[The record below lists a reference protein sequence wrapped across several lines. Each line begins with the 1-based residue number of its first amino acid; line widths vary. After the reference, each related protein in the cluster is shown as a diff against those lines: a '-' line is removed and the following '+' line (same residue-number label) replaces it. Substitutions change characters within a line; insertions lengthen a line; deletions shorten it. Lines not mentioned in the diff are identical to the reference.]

1 MKRIYF
7 LFFITL
13 FTVFSLSAQQ
23 NVQEII
29 KQRMISGEKTINF
42 VADGKVLFSK
52 IEMPKIYAAADYN
65 LIWKDEKN
73 RNDLI
78 KNLKE
83 SFDEGLLPEDYHLKR
98 IEQLLNDSSYS
109 KLKPQ
114 VAADVDMLMTDA
126 LLLYASHLV
135 SGKVE
140 QSQLRSEWDVKRNSR
155 PEKIDSL
162 VAITLKN
169 HNLNAAFQSLKP
181 QHYYYM
187 LLRIKLKEYREIEK
201 NGGWKKIPEGETL
214 KKGMKDSRIPAVR
227 DYLKITGDLP
237 DTEATDDSLFDDEL
251 EKAVKKFQERHNLS
265 ADGTIGAG
273 TLKQMN
279 IPVTDR
285 IEQIRINLERAR
297 WVMHRPEDDFL
308 IVNIAGFYV
317 KHFKNKKAIFTS
329 RVIVGKYNKSTPIF
343 KDTMEYIVMNPTWTL
358 PYSIATHE
366 TLPKLKKDPG
376 YLAAKHMVIMDKS
389 GKILNPNSIDFS
401 KYSTS
406 NFPFTIRQ
414 EAGPWNA
421 LGQVKFIFPNKNSIY
436 LHDTP
441 SKSLFNRE
449 DRAFSHGCIRT
460 EDKWGLLMNLMDDP
474 KVWNM
479 DKINEILKS
488 GETTRINLPHPVPIY
503 LLYFTAGIDTNNNIY
518 FIKDVYKRD
527 LDVLKA
533 LDKPVKFKSLK

>member
-1 MKRIYF
+1 MNKMKYIF
-7 LFFITL
+7 LILLLTG
-13 FTVFSLSAQQ
+13 SLVTAQKS
-23 NVQEII
+23 VREII
-29 KQRMISGEKTINF
+29 KQRMVSGEKTKNY

-52 IEMPKIYAAADYN
+52 VEMPKIYADAGYD
-65 LIWKDEKN
+65 LVWKDKKN
-73 RNDLI
+73 REDLL

-83 SFDEGLLPEDYHLKR
+83 SFDEGLLPEDYHLKS
-98 IEQLLNDSSYS
+98 IENILSGAAYS

-114 VAADVDMLMTDA
+114 DAADADMLMTDA

-140 QSQLRSEWDVKRNSR
+140 QSQLHSEWDVERNKR

-162 VAITLKN
+162 VSVTLKN
-169 HNLNAAFQSLKP
+169 HNLNGAFQNLKP

-187 LLRIKLKEYREIEK
+187 LLRMKLKEYREIEK
-201 NGGWKKIPEGETL
+201 NGGWNKISEGETL
-214 KKGMKDSRIPAVR
+214 KKGMKDARIIAVR
-227 DYLKITGDLP
+227 EYLKITKDLP
-237 DTEATDDSLFDDEL
+237 DVPVENDSLFDDQL
-251 EKAVKKFQERHNLS
+251 EKAVKKFQDRHNLTT
-265 ADGTIGAG
+265 DGAVGTG

-279 IPVTDR
+279 IPVHDR
-285 IEQIRINLERAR
+285 IDQIRINLERAR
-297 WVMHRPEDDFL
+297 WVMHHPEDDFL

-317 KHFKNKKAIFTS
+317 KHFKNKKETFSS

-343 KDTMEYIVMNPTWTL
+343 KDTMEYIILNPTWTL

-376 YLAAKHMVIMDKS
+376 YLAAKHMVIMDRS
-389 GKILNPNSIDFS
+389 GKILNPNKINFHE
-401 KYSTS
+401 YSTG
-406 NFPFTIRQ
+406 NFPFIIRQ

-421 LGQVKFIFPNKNSIY
+421 LGQVKFIFPNKNSVY

-441 SKSLFNRE
+441 SRSLFKRE

-479 DKINEILKS
+479 DKINEILES
-488 GETTRINLPHPVPIY
+488 GETKRINLPRPVPIY
-503 LLYFTAGIDTNNNIY
+503 LLYFTAGIDTMNNIY
-518 FIKDVYKRD
+518 FIKDIYKRD
-527 LDVLKA
+527 PAVLKA
-533 LDKPVKFKSLK
+533 LDTPVKFRSVK

>member
-1 MKRIYF
+1 M
-7 LFFITL
+7 
-13 FTVFSLSAQQ
+13 A
-23 NVQEII
+23 
-29 KQRMISGEKTINF
+29 SGEKTKKF

-52 IEMPKIYAAADYN
+52 TEMPRIYADADYN
-65 LIWKDEKN
+65 LIWKDKKN

-98 IEQLLNDSSYS
+98 IEELLNNSSYS

-140 QSQLRSEWDVKRNSR
+140 QSQLHSEWDVERNSR

-162 VAITLKN
+162 VSVTLKD

-187 LLRIKLKEYREIEK
+187 LLRIKLKEYRDIEK

-214 KKGMKDSRIPAVR
+214 KKGMKDGRILAVR
-227 DYLKITGDLP
+227 DYLKIIKDLP
-237 DTEATDDSLFDDEL
+237 DVQVENDSLFDEDL
-251 EKAVKKFQERHNLS
+251 EKAVKKFQDRHNLTT
-265 ADGTIGAG
+265 DGVIGTG

-279 IPVTDR
+279 IPVEDR
-285 IEQIRINLERAR
+285 IDQIRINLERAR
-297 WVMHRPEDDFL
+297 WVMHHPEDNFL

-317 KHFKNKKAIFTS
+317 KHFRNKEAIFTS
-329 RVIVGKYNKSTPIF
+329 KVIVGKYNKSTPIF
-343 KDTMEYIVMNPTWTL
+343 KDTMEYIVLNPTWTL

-366 TLPKLKKDPG
+366 TLPRLKKDPG
-376 YLAAKHMVIMDKS
+376 YLAAKHMVIMNRS
-389 GKILNPNSIDFS
+389 GKILNPYKIDFH

-406 NFPFTIRQ
+406 NFPFIVRQ

-441 SKSLFNRE
+441 SRSLFNRE

-479 DKINEILKS
+479 DKINEILATGK
-488 GETTRINLPHPVPIY
+488 TTTINLPHPIPIY
-503 LLYFTAGIDTNNNIY
+503 LLYFTAGIDTNSNIY

-527 LDVLKA
+527 PDVLKA
-533 LDKPVKFKSLK
+533 LNTPVKFRSAR